1 MEFII
6 GKSSRKE
13 CLSGTLQPVSAEDK
27 DLLDDVKSAVVEIV
41 STDSSSPLKDTVI
54 GENSVVF
61 RDKTPD
67 ALFHALMILD
77 SCLGC
82 SPTIRVDS
90 LEKEVEGYNSYK
102 YLVEKLY
109 LLLDMGG
116 IKSDKL

>member
-1 MEFII
+1 M
-6 GKSSRKE
+6 
-13 CLSGTLQPVSAEDK
+13 QPVSSDDR
-27 DLLDDVKSAVVEIV
+27 DLLEDVKSAIVEVV
-41 STDSSSPLKDTVI
+41 SNNPDSPLKDTCI
-54 GENSVVF
+54 GEDSVMF

-90 LEKEVEGYNSYK
+90 SEKEVEEYNSYK

-116 IKSDKL
+116 VQRD